1 MTVPHHSVLLQE
13 VLNAFETLNISMFVD
28 GTLGA
33 GGHSAALLEAHPEIE
48 HFLGIDQ
55 DPTALAIA
63 KERLAPWSEKVH
75 FFRGNFGELGEALSE
90 HQMSKVNGILLDIGV
105 SSMQFDQPEKGFS
118 FLHEGPL
125 DMRMDPEGP
134 LTAEE
139 VVNSWSEAEL
149 GRVFREYGE
158 ERRWRKAAYAI
169 VKVRAERPIKT
180 TLQLGAILDPVLRV
194 WPQKKG
200 IHPLTLVFQALRIC
214 VNGELEVLEKVLP
227 QAIDAL
233 APGGRLAVI
242 TFHSLEDRIVKR
254 AFRFAASDKEQ
265 TTGLGGLFLDKEP
278 TVDLV
283 TRKPISPST
292 EEVATNP
299 RARSAKLRVVEKR

>member
-1 MTVPHHSVLLQE
+1 MTTPHHSVLLQE
-13 VLNAFETLNISMFVD
+13 VLDSFKTRNISTFVD
-28 GTLGA
+28 GTVGA

-48 HFLGIDQ
+48 RFLGIDQ

-63 KERLAPWSEKVH
+63 EKRLAPWSEKVH
-75 FFRGNFGELGEALSE
+75 FFRGNFGALEEALRTYQLSDID
-90 HQMSKVNGILLDIGV
+90 GILLDIGV

-125 DMRMDPEGP
+125 DMRMDPEGA
-134 LTAEE
+134 LSAEE

-158 ERRWRKAAYAI
+158 EKRWRKAAQAI
-169 VKVRAERPIKT
+169 VKAREERPIKT
-180 TLQLGAILDPVLRV
+180 TLELGAILEPVLRV

-214 VNGELEVLEKVLP
+214 VNSELEVLEKVLP
-227 QAIDAL
+227 QAIEAL
-233 APGGRLAVI
+233 SPGGRLVVI

-278 TVDLV
+278 TVELI
-283 TRKPISPST
+283 TRKPIVPNAA
-292 EEVATNP
+292 EIAANP